1 MKKLPLLIV
10 MVAVAAAS
18 LRAQD
23 PLPQPPRGTTAY
35 VLLAP
40 LEADRLITAVRMA
53 DDDRLDAMTAG
64 DAARLDAIF
73 SDDLRYAHSNG
84 RVENKADFIKSLA
97 GRRMVYESFA
107 YQERTFQAVGP
118 GVVLM
123 SGRVLV
129 HASSA
134 GQKLVLDL
142 NFLAVWREEGG
153 RWRFLAWQSSRNPP
167 PAQ

>member
-1 MKKLPLLIV
+1 MKNLPLLLV
-10 MVAVAAAS
+10 LVAATAAS
-18 LRAQD
+18 LPAQS
-23 PLPQPPRGTTAY
+23 PLPQPPRATTAY

-40 LEADRLITAVRMA
+40 LEADRLITDVRTA
-53 DDDRLDAMTAG
+53 DDTRLEAMMAG

-84 RVENKADFIKSLA
+84 QVENKKEFIKSLSS
-97 GRRMVYESFA
+97 RHMVYESFT
-107 YQERTFQAVGP
+107 YQERRFEAVGP

-123 SGRVLV
+123 AGRVIIN
-129 HASSA
+129 ASSA
-134 GQKLVLDL
+134 GQKLVLNL

-167 PAQ
+167 PPQ

>member
-1 MKKLPLLIV
+1 MKNLPLLIV
-10 MVAVAAAS
+10 IVAVAAAA
-18 LRAQD
+18 LRAQA
-23 PLPQPPRGTTAY
+23 PLPQPPRGTAAY
-35 VLLAP
+35 ILLAP
-40 LEADRLITAVRMA
+40 LEADRLITAVRTA
-53 DDDRLDAMTAG
+53 DDDRLDAMMAG
-64 DAARLDAIF
+64 HAARLDAIF

-84 RVENKADFIKSLA
+84 RVDDKTDFIKSLTS
-97 GRRMVYESFA
+97 RQMVYESFT

-167 PAQ
+167 PPQ